1 MLPRKLVLTSLLCI
15 GLANATDTTS
25 LRSRLE
31 DLGHGSY
38 FNLPSGS
45 LCANDLQCKSEC
57 CSTDE
62 SETTKACAT
71 SELPCAERRKEI
83 LNKINEQIK

>member
-1 MLPRKLVLTSLLCI
+1 MLPRKLFLTSLLCI

-45 LCANDLQCKSEC
+45 LCANDL
-57 CSTDE
+57 
-62 SETTKACAT
+62 
-71 SELPCAERRKEI
+71 
-83 LNKINEQIK
+83 